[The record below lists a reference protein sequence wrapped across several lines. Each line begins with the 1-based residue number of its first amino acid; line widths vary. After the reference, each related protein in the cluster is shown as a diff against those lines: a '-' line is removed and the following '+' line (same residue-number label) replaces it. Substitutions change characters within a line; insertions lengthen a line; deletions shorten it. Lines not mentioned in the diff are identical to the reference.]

1 MSEKTISWHDLTVED
16 ADAVSNFYCA
26 VAGWT
31 REGLSMGDY
40 EDYVMK
46 DKDGDVVAGICHA
59 KGVNAN
65 IPPAWLP
72 YVMVDNLEESQDAC
86 RKLGGKVLGNIRK
99 MGPSGSYCL
108 IEDPAGAYIM
118 LASGKF
124 GS

>member
-1 MSEKTISWHDLTVED
+1 MSTKTISWHDLTVKD

-26 VAGWT
+26 VAGWL

-40 EDYVMK
+40 EDYIMK
-46 DKDGDVVAGICHA
+46 DKDGNVVAGICHA
-59 KGVNAN
+59 KGGNAAL
-65 IPPAWLP
+65 PPAWLP
-72 YVMVDNLEESQDAC
+72 YVMVDNLEESLNAC
-86 RKLGGKVLGNIRK
+86 RKLGGKVLGTIRK

-118 LASGKF
+118 LASGSF